1 MSRFA
6 TAPLELPTFAD
17 RAEVTRADLVFY
29 EVDHRGPSYV
39 AHVFLGQ
46 PDADHETPRDVEHG
60 YAGFYTV
67 FGHGGCFGDEGHC
80 DTHARFV
87 DAFDRRP
94 RHPLTPFVKTLT
106 VTAALAPALLDPK
119 RTKIAVTVVIEPE
132 RAAPAAPF
140 ELVRLLTYVD

>member
-1 MSRFA
+1 VSSFS

-17 RAEVTRADLVFY
+17 RADVTRADLVFY

-46 PDADHETPRDVEHG
+46 PDASGDTPHDVEHG
-60 YAGFYTV
+60 YAGFFTV

-80 DTHARFV
+80 DAQARYV
-87 DAFDRRP
+87 DAFDHRL

-106 VTAALAPALLDPK
+106 VTDALEPALLDPK
-119 RTKIAVTVVIEPE
+119 RTKIAVTVVIEPPT
-132 RAAPAAPF
+132 AAPAAPF